1 MDLFLN
7 LAVETDELSLVK
19 SVLEC
24 KHMNQH
30 DIETVLTSMA
40 SKNLEIVILLFQA
53 HSRLSPSVKDQQ
65 LRAVQTAF
73 INNRFDLVELM
84 FQHFPKLS
92 PKVVKKLFSRVSQSG
107 NGRRARSDFE
117 KHEHPSR
124 RISQINIRLY
134 SHQKIT
140 QMSLE
145 VLLLSE
151 NATLPTRGSPQ
162 AAGLDLS
169 SAIDCVVPCRGC
181 LLLLRSRSRASL
193 SQLH

>member
-1 MDLFLN
+1 MVFNMDLFLN

-92 PKVVKKLFSRVSQSG
+92 PKVVKKLFLVSRSPEMD
-107 NGRRARSDFE
+107 AALA
-117 KHEHPSR
+117 
-124 RISQINIRLY
+124 RISKNMNIPLVEFPK
-134 SHQKIT
+134 ST
-140 QMSLE
+140 
-145 VLLLSE
+145 
-151 NATLPTRGSPQ
+151 
-162 AAGLDLS
+162 
-169 SAIDCVVPCRGC
+169 
-181 LLLLRSRSRASL
+181 
-193 SQLH
+193 